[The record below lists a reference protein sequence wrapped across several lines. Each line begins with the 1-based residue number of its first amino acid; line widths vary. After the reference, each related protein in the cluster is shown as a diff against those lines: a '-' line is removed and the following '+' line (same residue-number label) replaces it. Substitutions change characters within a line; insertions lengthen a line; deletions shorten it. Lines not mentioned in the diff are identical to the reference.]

1 MSDSYFHNP
10 IKILHR
16 LKAAGVSNEVAEA
29 HVEILSEY
37 IENGLVTKQDLE
49 SKLKELELRLT
60 IKTAT
65 IVASIV
71 GFFSLMENFI
81 K

>member
-1 MSDSYFHNP
+1 MKTIS
-10 IKILHR
+10 IKQ
-16 LKAAGVSNEVAEA
+16 
-29 HVEILSEY
+29 
-37 IENGLVTKQDLE
+37 GLVTKQDME

-71 GFFSLMENFI
+71 GFFSILEKFI